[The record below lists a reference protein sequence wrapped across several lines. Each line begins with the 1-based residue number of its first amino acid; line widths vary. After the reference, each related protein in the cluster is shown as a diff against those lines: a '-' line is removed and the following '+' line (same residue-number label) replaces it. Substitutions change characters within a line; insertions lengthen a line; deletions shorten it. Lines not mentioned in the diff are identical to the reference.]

1 MPRTRALKKKAADCP
16 SSPSSVSPSAPPT
29 GTPVPKI
36 TLVMKKPAPTDPA
49 PTNEP
54 TTAHPTPPE
63 PAAEPLAASADSKK
77 ARAKKAVTK
86 EPISYMLLIRVTCGG
101 GGLSRSPIWSACRNR
116 KARLAMGRNCKAESS
131 CSCQAEG
138 DQSIT
143 VCPTLRSRAE
153 VVAEGR
159 GNTA

>member
-29 GTPVPKI
+29 GTPVPEI

-63 PAAEPLAASADSKK
+63 PAAKPLAASADSKK

-101 GGLSRSPIWSACRNR
+101 GGIVEESNMECLQESESTFGYGKELQSREQ
-116 KARLAMGRNCKAESS
+116 L
-131 CSCQAEG
+131 
-138 DQSIT
+138 
-143 VCPTLRSRAE
+143 
-153 VVAEGR
+153 
-159 GNTA
+159 